1 MGEVQVVAPFHHM
14 VGELVT
20 QRITDAIRLAVV
32 ADDIKAGQ
40 FRFFAGVF
48 GKRRHREVRA
58 RAHNDAA
65 VTLVE
70 PFRLRA
76 NLAGDGFPAL
86 QAPLEYTHGVGHA
99 GFNGAVLLVHFV
111 PGCGAAQMGQTGAAD
126 QAVGRVFVVQRR
138 QDIALLQQL
147 RVIRAWLGAT
157 LSDFFLQAAL
167 GADRCERQFTGTA
180 GAFQHLDL

>member
-1 MGEVQVVAPFHHM
+1 MI
-14 VGELVT
+14 GELVA
-20 QRITDAIRLAVV
+20 QGITDAIRLTVV
-32 ADDIKAGQ
+32 ADYIEAGEL
-40 FRFFAGVF
+40 RFFTGVF
-48 GKRRHREVRA
+48 GKRRHRKVCA
-58 RAHNDAA
+58 GAHNDAA

-76 NLAGDGFPAL
+76 DLAGRWLAAL
-86 QAPLEYTHGVGHA
+86 QAPLEDAHGVGHA
-99 GFNGAVLLVHFV
+99 GFNCAVLLVHFV
-111 PGCGAAQMGQTGAAD
+111 PRRSAAQMGQAGAAD

-167 GADRCERQFTGTA
+167 GADRCERQFTGAA